1 MKWRRYTAGQRHP
14 HCSAP
19 AAAIRFAWPRRQRPQ
34 PAHQYTPDI
43 YIISTKVWDKLSK
56 EQQDYLKE
64 CFVKLNEN
72 FVAKYN
78 QMMDEAMEEAESYGV
93 TVYRDIDK
101 SAFIEA
107 VQPMHEAYESKGEA
121 YEVLYQDIQKYGKE
135 DK

>member
-1 MKWRRYTAGQRHP
+1 M
-14 HCSAP
+14 
-19 AAAIRFAWPRRQRPQ
+19 
-34 PAHQYTPDI
+34 
-43 YIISTKVWDKLSK
+43 
-56 EQQDYLKE
+56 
-64 CFVKLNEN
+64 FVKLNEN